1 MLKIGEKYVY
11 GSSGVVEL
19 MDICEMT
26 SLGVTREYY
35 VFKPRGASAT
45 SLTYLPT
52 DSEKLLSEIRPLL
65 TKKEVLS
72 IIKEAKSKP
81 DAEWIEDNRTRNER
95 FKKIISSG
103 DRTEIIGMINMIYKE
118 GKRRGEDGKKNY
130 LADENAMRKA
140 ERLVYSEFAEVL
152 GISECEVPDFIM
164 NLK

>member
-11 GSSGVVEL
+11 GSSGVMELVE
-19 MDICEMT
+19 ISEMT

-35 VFKPRGASAT
+35 VFKPRGASST
-45 SLTYLPT
+45 SFTYLPT
-52 DSEKLLSEIRPLL
+52 DSEKLLSDIRPLL

-81 DAEWIEDNRTRNER
+81 DAEWIEDSRTRNER

-118 GKRRGEDGKKNY
+118 GKKRSKDGKKNY
-130 LADENAMRKA
+130 ISDENAMRKA
-140 ERLVYSEFAEVL
+140 ERLIYSEFAEAL
-152 GISECEVPDFIM
+152 GISESEVPDFIM